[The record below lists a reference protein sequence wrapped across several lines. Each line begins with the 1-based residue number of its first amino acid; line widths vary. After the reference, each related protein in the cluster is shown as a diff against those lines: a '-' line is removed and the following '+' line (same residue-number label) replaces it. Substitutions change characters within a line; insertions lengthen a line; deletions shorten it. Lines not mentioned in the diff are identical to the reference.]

1 MIRWKDK
8 HAYNWIGIG
17 ESLHERY
24 DTLPIGIQ
32 ILTSPLYILL
42 GILFTLHTM
51 EWLMNLYCDMS
62 ERLLQKPNGLWS
74 IMKVIVL
81 IPVLPMMAYALPGW
95 IYDKVKSRKVHISKT
110 RVRVGND
117 PLGNNRCNIQRPNRG
132 DYFIPLREDVKD
144 FLPKK
149 SMKSHK
155 LTKDKVEPRVY
166 TYSRGFRDEFDWGTN
181 EHER

>member
-81 IPVLPMMAYALPGW
+81 IPSLPMIAYALPGW
-95 IYDKVKSRKVHISKT
+95 IYDKVKSRKTMKKVQLMRQERDRRCHEQMRQYDETLRQLQVS
-110 RVRVGND
+110 VRRSAIID
-117 PLGNNRCNIQRPNRG
+117 LPFSSMTQRWEVVDGMLKPT
-132 DYFIPLREDVKD
+132 DKLSPT
-144 FLPKK
+144 KK
-149 SMKSHK
+149 MITHKMSM
-155 LTKDKVEPRVY
+155 T
-166 TYSRGFRDEFDWGTN
+166 
-181 EHER
+181 

>member
-17 ESLHERY
+17 ENLHKRY

-81 IPVLPMMAYALPGW
+81 IPSLPMIAYALPGW
-95 IYDKVKSRKVHISKT
+95 IYDKVKSRKVHIS
-110 RVRVGND
+110 ND
-117 PLGNNRCNIQRPNRG
+117 PWEGIENRMEQSRVHRV

-166 TYSRGFRDEFDWGTN
+166 RLPWEGFRNGGEEFDWGTN
-181 EHER
+181 EYER